1 MTHVPQ
7 EYPKMVPGPDGPT
20 VVQDEKE
27 ELGVLGA
34 RVKALSCPNLPA
46 EATVL
51 VARPQGVGVSEFD
64 VDAWVKARRAS
75 QHDWIAAL
83 HRPYVP
89 VA

>member
-20 VVQDEKE
+20 VVQDQQE
-27 ELGVLGA
+27 ERRVLAARLG
-34 RVKALSCPNLPA
+34 
-46 EATVL
+46 VL
-51 VARPQGVGVSEFD
+51 VARPLGVGLSGPD
-64 VDAWVKARRAS
+64 VAAWIAARRAP
-75 QHDWIAAL
+75 QRDWIAAL